1 MPGIGTRNLIDTF
14 DWQPRDDF
22 DWQLHSSVSENSLQN
37 DDVLVFIRLDHVITS
52 NLCVPYCNSK
62 IIRKKQ
68 NLKQGNV
75 SMTGHHTTWNSSVE
89 AKQYHIRNSSVGG
102 ETIYHNNCFLFQ
114 KCTSYQVLSSLFMFE
129 TEVQLIREKNPTIH
143 VFNKSYLKI
152 EFTISYLK
160 AGICKEE
167 LSLSNPC

>member
-68 NLKQGNV
+68 NLKLGNV

-102 ETIYHNNCFLFQ
+102 EAKQYIITIVSCSRNAR
-114 KCTSYQVLSSLFMFE
+114 
-129 TEVQLIREKNPTIH
+129 LIK
-143 VFNKSYLKI
+143 YLVHY
-152 EFTISYLK
+152 SCLK
-160 AGICKEE
+160 RRY
-167 LSLSNPC
+167 S